1 MAELV
6 AWFIL
11 ETFVFDKHLRYCFS
25 QYIVLLVAFSGL
37 LSKNYNSSEPEAYT
51 IYVMF
56 LLSLSGLLALVKL
69 VIMIVKGIRNP
80 INYNNIIVPT
90 TKELEAVPL

>member
-1 MAELV
+1 
-6 AWFIL
+6 
-11 ETFVFDKHLRYCFS
+11 
-25 QYIVLLVAFSGL
+25 
-37 LSKNYNSSEPEAYT
+37 
-51 IYVMF
+51 MF